1 VKIFFNKWWRGFL
14 SILIYAALGFL
25 TPLSASIAQLSETQ
39 WETVINKTFLA
50 QHFWTILIP
59 ALVGS
64 LSSVRAVMNKDWH
77 EASTTKPSAT

>member
-1 VKIFFNKWWRGFL
+1 VKLIWNKWWRGAL

-39 WETVINKTFLA
+39 WETVISKTYLA

-77 EASTTKPSAT
+77 EVSTNKPTAT